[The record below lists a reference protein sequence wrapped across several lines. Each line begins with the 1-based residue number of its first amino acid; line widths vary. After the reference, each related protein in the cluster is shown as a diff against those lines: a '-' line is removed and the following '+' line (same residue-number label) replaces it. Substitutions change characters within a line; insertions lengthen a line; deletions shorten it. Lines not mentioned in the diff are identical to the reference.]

1 MLKEAPYNCYIWT
14 NLKRSMDINIYDTAI
29 AFRSKTNKELKSAYY
44 LFRIMKNRGLV
55 KTGTRFIMTALKY
68 KLPVSWFIENT
79 IYKQFVGGKTISE
92 CQKVIDKL
100 KEYNVRTI
108 LDYSVEG
115 NTTPE
120 GMDRTL
126 EETLRTI
133 ENASNN
139 TFVPFVVFKPTAF
152 ASPHLFEN
160 AIEGKPF
167 DDMMKSLYN
176 DFQVRVDILCKRAF
190 ELGIPIL
197 IDAEESWYQYLV
209 DETVEKMM
217 EKYNAEK
224 AIVFNTLQ
232 MYRHDRITFLQESIS
247 RARKGKYFIGVKFVR
262 GAYMER
268 ERERAMLRG
277 YPSPI
282 CDTKEET
289 DNLYNE
295 ALTIS
300 LDNIDITVIFS
311 GSHNE
316 ESNLLLV
323 DEIQSR
329 KLKKDDNR
337 IWISQLYGMSDHIS
351 FNLAHHGFNVAK
363 YVPYGP
369 VMSVMPY
376 LLRRAEENTAIAGQT
391 TRELNLLVKEKARRS
406 AQK

>member
-1 MLKEAPYNCYIWT
+1 
-14 NLKRSMDINIYDTAI
+14 MDINIYDTAI

-55 KTGTRFIMTALKY
+55 KTGTRLIMTALKY

-92 CQKVIDKL
+92 CQKVVDKL
-100 KEYNVRTI
+100 KNYNVRTI

-133 ENASNN
+133 ENASKNS
-139 TFVPFVVFKPTAF
+139 FVPFAVFKPTAF

-167 DDMMKSLYN
+167 DSMMNSLYN

-190 ELGIPIL
+190 ELGVPIL
-197 IDAEESWYQYLV
+197 IDAEETWYQHLV

-232 MYRHDRITFLQESIS
+232 MYRHDRIKFLRESIT
-247 RARKGKYFIGVKFVR
+247 RARNGKYFLGVKFVR
-262 GAYMER
+262 GAYMEK
-268 ERERAMLRG
+268 ERERAMFKG

-282 CDTKEET
+282 CNTKEET

-300 LDNIDITVIFS
+300 LDNIDIIELFS

-323 DEIQSR
+323 EEVQRRKISR
-329 KLKKDDNR
+329 DDNR

-391 TRELNLLVKEKARRS
+391 TRELNLIEKEKERR
-406 AQK
+406 KTE